1 MRVVGGIAA
10 WGLLAFATGW
20 IATYLAFI
28 FAWGF
33 GHATTDGAMYAY
45 MSGMFAVLVFWLV
58 LVVWLAFRL
67 LRWVRKG
74 AVAKDPRA

>member
-1 MRVVGGIAA
+1 
-10 WGLLAFATGW
+10 
-20 IATYLAFI
+20 
-28 FAWGF
+28 
-33 GHATTDGAMYAY
+33 MYAY